1 MDFTM
6 EFNWIQNRTYMLPL
20 PTNDSQI
27 HAAIHMKSELIPKEW
42 SIQQIHFYLFVY
54 KTGIVFSDVGYT
66 Y

>member
-27 HAAIHMKSELIPKEW
+27 HAAIVMNA
-42 SIQQIHFYLFVY
+42 
-54 KTGIVFSDVGYT
+54 T
-66 Y
+66 YPINRDLNFN